1 METKKKALGRGL
13 EQLFN
18 SENLDLDIN
27 NIQKLENRIYEST
40 NKEDIVEINLSEL
53 RANPYQPRK
62 VFKDEALQELAAS
75 IKEHGVFQPIIVKKS
90 IKGYEIIAGE
100 RRVRASKLAGLEKIP
115 AIVRNLSDEL
125 MMEIALL
132 ENLQRE
138 NLNCIEEAT
147 AYRSMIT
154 ELGLT
159 QESLAT
165 KVGKSRSHITN
176 MLGLL
181 RLPQS
186 VQDLVINGDLSMGHA
201 RVLSKIEDNDKI
213 IELANKIINEK
224 LAVRDIEQLSDSEE
238 IKKKIKITRHN
249 NNTNENY
256 KYVEN
261 LLREKYDSK
270 VKIKD
275 KKIEIGFTSTADL
288 NRILE
293 IMNIKG

>member
-62 VFKDEALQELAAS
+62 IFKDEALQELAAS

-100 RRVRASKLAGLEKIP
+100 RRVRASKIAGLEKIP

-138 NLNCIEEAT
+138 NLSCIEEAT
-147 AYRSMIT
+147 AYKTMIT
-154 ELGLT
+154 ELGIT
-159 QESLAT
+159 QEALAT

-186 VQDLVINGDLSMGHA
+186 VQNLVINGDLSMGHA
-201 RVLSKIEDNDKI
+201 RVLSKIDDEEKI
-213 IELANKIINEK
+213 IELANKIMNEK
-224 LAVRDIEQLSDSEE
+224 LAVRDIEQISDSEE

-249 NNTNENY
+249 NDTNENY